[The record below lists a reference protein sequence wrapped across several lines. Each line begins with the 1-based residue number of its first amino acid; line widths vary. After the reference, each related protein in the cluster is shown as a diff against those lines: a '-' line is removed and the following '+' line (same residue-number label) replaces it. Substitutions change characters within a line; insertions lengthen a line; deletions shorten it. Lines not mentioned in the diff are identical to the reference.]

1 METSSMDKADMAI
14 LQEIEGG
21 IPLSDHPFREIG
33 EKTGL
38 PETEVIERLRAL
50 REQGVIRRFR
60 ARINQ
65 RKAGLTANALVA
77 WDVDSSEASK
87 IGGMMA
93 GFPGVT
99 HCYRRRPVPG
109 RWEYELYTVHH
120 SRRREDL
127 CCEVEDVAAAAGIDS
142 YLVLFSGEEF
152 KRSPTGSIHAGREE
166 E

>member
-1 METSSMDKADMAI
+1 METNGMDETDTAI

-38 PETEVIERLRAL
+38 PETEVIERLRSL

-77 WDVDSSEASK
+77 WDVDSGDASK

-99 HCYRRRPVPG
+99 HCYRRKPVPG
-109 RWEYELYTVHH
+109 RWDYELYTVHH

-127 CCEVEDVAAAAGIDS
+127 CREVAEVALAAGIET

-152 KRSPTGSIHAGREE
+152 KRSPTGSIHAVREE
-166 E
+166 K

>member
-1 METSSMDKADMAI
+1 MDEADMAI
-14 LQEIEGG
+14 LQEIEDG
-21 IPLSDHPFREIG
+21 IPLSDHPFREVG

-50 REQGVIRRFR
+50 LEQGVIRRFR

-77 WDVDSSEASK
+77 WGVDSAKAPITGE
-87 IGGMMA
+87 MMA

-109 RWEYELYTVHH
+109 RWDYELYTVHH

-127 CCEVEDVAAAAGIDS
+127 CSEVADVAAAAGIDS

-152 KRSPTGSIHAGREE
+152 KRSPTGSIRTVKEE

>member
-1 METSSMDKADMAI
+1 METSGMDETDMAI

-38 PETEVIERLRAL
+38 PETEVIGRLRAL
-50 REQGVIRRFR
+50 REQGIIRRFR

-77 WDVDSSEASK
+77 WNADSGDATK

-109 RWEYELYTVHH
+109 RWDFEIYTVHH

-127 CCEVEDVAAAAGIDS
+127 CSEVAKMAAAAGIDS

-152 KRSPTGSIHAGREE
+152 KRSPTGSIRAVKEE

>member
-1 METSSMDKADMAI
+1 MDETDMAI

-33 EKTGL
+33 EKTGV

-50 REQGVIRRFR
+50 RDQGVIRRFR

-65 RKAGLTANALVA
+65 RKAGVTANALVA
-77 WDVDSSEASK
+77 WDVDSAGAKK
-87 IGGMMA
+87 IGLELA
-93 GFPGVT
+93 GFSGVT

-127 CCEVEDVAAAAGIDS
+127 CREVAEVALAAGIDS

-152 KRSPTGSIHAGREE
+152 KRSPTGRIQAVREE
-166 E
+166 K

>member
-1 METSSMDKADMAI
+1 MDETDMAI

-38 PETEVIERLRAL
+38 PEREVIERLRAL

-65 RKAGLTANALVA
+65 RKAGMTANALVA
-77 WDVDSSEASK
+77 WSVESEDAPR

-109 RWEYELYTVHH
+109 RWEYELFTVHH
-120 SRRREDL
+120 SHTREGL
-127 CCEVEDVAAAAGIDS
+127 CSEVAEVAAVAGIDS

-152 KRSPTGSIHAGREE
+152 KRSPTGSIHAVREE

>member
-1 METSSMDKADMAI
+1 METSGMDETDMAI

-38 PETEVIERLRAL
+38 PEAEVIERLQAL

-65 RKAGLTANALVA
+65 RKAGMTANALVA
-77 WDVDSSEASK
+77 WGVDSAEAPK

-120 SRRREDL
+120 SRRRVDL
-127 CCEVEDVAAAAGIDS
+127 CSEVAEVAAVAGIDS
-142 YLVLFSGEEF
+142 YQVLFSGEEF
-152 KRSPTGSIHAGREE
+152 KRSPTGSVWAVKEE

>member
-1 METSSMDKADMAI
+1 METSGMDETDRAI

-33 EKTGL
+33 EKNGL
-38 PETEVIERLRAL
+38 SETEVIERLQAL

-77 WDVDSSEASK
+77 WDVDSAEAQK
-87 IGGMMA
+87 IGWEMA
-93 GFPGVT
+93 GFPEVT

-109 RWEYELYTVHH
+109 RWDYELYTVHH
-120 SRRREDL
+120 SHRREDL
-127 CCEVEDVAAAAGIDS
+127 CRGVAEVALAAGIDS

-166 E
+166 K

>member
-1 METSSMDKADMAI
+1 METSSMDEADMAI

-77 WDVDSSEASK
+77 WSVDSVEASK

-127 CCEVEDVAAAAGIDS
+127 CSEVEEVAAAAGIDS